1 MKISYENLLYSFVSF
16 SWKHCFLDIY
26 RCLERLFSIPKF
38 KKIYNTIIEKKDLLN
53 FQDFATLCEEEISLK
68 LREEETLEKL
78 LNGEEKITQRLE
90 RSESSYKFIY
100 KLRNSIV
107 HFRASQETIVP
118 NDDDD
123 RWNII
128 ISVCLR
134 LVLKLYAQYQ
144 AYL

>member
-1 MKISYENLLYSFVSF
+1 
-16 SWKHCFLDIY
+16 
-26 RCLERLFSIPKF
+26 
-38 KKIYNTIIEKKDLLN
+38 
-53 FQDFATLCEEEISLK
+53 
-68 LREEETLEKL
+68 
-78 LNGEEKITQRLE
+78 KITQRLE